1 MKFELQKTFDI
12 SLRLKRW
19 AKNAKRFNKGHSKID
34 SQINEYI
41 KGKELLK

>member
-1 MKFELQKTFDI
+1 MKFEMQTTFDI
-12 SLRLKRW
+12 SLRLKTW
-19 AKNAKRFNKGHSKID
+19 AKNQAKWNKGTSKID